1 MNEKIVAI
9 GGGTGLSTML
19 RGLRH
24 HTENVTAVVTVADDG
39 GSSGILR
46 EDYDML
52 PPGDVRNCV
61 SALAN
66 IDPELGEI
74 FNFRFKCGTFDGHSL
89 GNIVLAAI
97 NDMSPTFETAV
108 RRFCKMAG
116 VVGRVCPVTNE
127 SVVLNACLSDGTVI
141 SGESKI
147 GIHRE
152 NNKIETVFLTP
163 GAKAIDEV
171 VRAIGEA
178 DIIVMGP
185 GSLYTSIIPNFLVD
199 GVVDAIHKSS
209 AVKIFVCNIMEQ
221 PGETE
226 GYSVNDHLEAIEKH
240 SYKGIADVV
249 IANNTPVPNELK
261 DKYSAQYANQV
272 VLDSEL
278 ITTRSKLLEGNLV
291 LVQDGQIRHNFS
303 RLARVIMNVKNL
315 MGKD

>member
-19 RGLRH
+19 RGIRH

-74 FNFRFKCGTFDGHSL
+74 LNFRFDCGAFNGHSL
-89 GNIVLAAI
+89 GNIILAAI

-108 RRFCKMAG
+108 KKFCKLAG

-127 SVVLNACLSDGTVI
+127 SVVLNARLADGTVI

-147 GIHRE
+147 GIHRD
-152 NNKIETVFLTP
+152 NNKIESVFLTP
-163 GAKAIDEV
+163 SAKAVDEV
-171 VRAIGEA
+171 LTLLLWV
-178 DIIVMGP
+178 
-185 GSLYTSIIPNFLVD
+185 
-199 GVVDAIHKSS
+199 
-209 AVKIFVCNIMEQ
+209 
-221 PGETE
+221 
-226 GYSVNDHLEAIEKH
+226 LEACIQALYRTFLLTAWLMQYIKALQL
-240 SYKGIADVV
+240 KFLCV
-249 IANNTPVPNELK
+249 I
-261 DKYSAQYANQV
+261 
-272 VLDSEL
+272 
-278 ITTRSKLLEGNLV
+278 
-291 LVQDGQIRHNFS
+291 
-303 RLARVIMNVKNL
+303 
-315 MGKD
+315 

>member
-19 RGLRH
+19 RGIRH

-74 FNFRFKCGTFDGHSL
+74 LNFRFNCGAFDGHSL
-89 GNIVLAAI
+89 GNIILAAI

-108 RRFCKMAG
+108 KKFCKLAG

-127 SVVLNACLSDGTVI
+127 SVILNARLADGTVI

-147 GIHRE
+147 GIHRN
-152 NNKIETVFLTP
+152 NNKIKSVFLTP
-163 GAKAIDEV
+163 SAKAVDEV
-171 VRAIGEA
+171 LTAIGEA
-178 DIIVMGP
+178 EIIVMGP

-226 GYSVNDHLEAIEKH
+226 GYSVNDHLEALEKH

-249 IANNTPVPNELK
+249 IANNAPVPDELK
-261 DKYSAQYANQV
+261 SKYLAEYANQV

-278 ITTRSKLLEGNLV
+278 VTTRSRLLEGNLV

-303 RLARVIMNVKNL
+303 RLARVIINIKNL

>member
-19 RGLRH
+19 RGIRH

-74 FNFRFKCGTFDGHSL
+74 LNFRFDCGAFNGHSL
-89 GNIVLAAI
+89 GNIILAAI

-108 RRFCKMAG
+108 KKFCKLAG

-127 SVVLNACLSDGTVI
+127 SVVLNARLADGTVI

-147 GIHRE
+147 GIHRD
-152 NNKIETVFLTP
+152 NNKIESVFLTP
-163 GAKAIDEV
+163 SARAVDEV
-171 VRAIGEA
+171 LTAIGEA
-178 DIIVMGP
+178 EIIVMGP

-209 AVKIFVCNIMEQ
+209 AIKIFVCNIMEQ

-226 GYSVNDHLEAIEKH
+226 GYSVNDHLEALEKH

-249 IANNTPVPNELK
+249 IANNAPVPDELK
-261 DKYSAQYANQV
+261 SKYLAEYANQV

-278 ITTRSKLLEGNLV
+278 ITTRSRLLEGNLV

-303 RLARVIMNVKNL
+303 RLARVIINVKNL